1 MEERKKLGPVGVIGL
16 VLLLLI
22 LALACYLSAGLN
34 DLSLGLGPWGVYSTD
49 EQSLYLVTAY
59 EQTDTGDLLI
69 TDRRETPADGSLV
82 TYQMNGR
89 RAVDFYD
96 DLLGRPVLAGEEG
109 VPITPAERVIL
120 ILRDGGVVLQFLYSW
135 RYVIWGVTGALVVL
149 MVIGKATANV
159 RWRKRQQKLM
169 RQNFQKF
176 GEKYAREDEELDY

>member
-69 TDRRETPADGSLV
+69 V
-82 TYQMNGR
+82 
-89 RAVDFYD
+89 
-96 DLLGRPVLAGEEG
+96 LLLLLMAGDCPEDQNTALLTLA
-109 VPITPAERVIL
+109 IYL
-120 ILRDGGVVLQFLYSW
+120 FL
-135 RYVIWGVTGALVVL
+135 
-149 MVIGKATANV
+149 
-159 RWRKRQQKLM
+159 
-169 RQNFQKF
+169 
-176 GEKYAREDEELDY
+176 

>member
-1 MEERKKLGPVGVIGL
+1 MEERKKLGPIGGIGL

-34 DLSLGLGPWGVYSTD
+34 DLSLGLGPWGIYSTD

-69 TDRRETPADGSLV
+69 TDRRKTPVDGSLV
-82 TYQMNGR
+82 TYRMDDR

-109 VPITPAERVIL
+109 VAITTAERVVL
-120 ILRDGGVVLQFLYSW
+120 ILRDGGIVLHFLHNW
-135 RYVIWGVTGALVVL
+135 RYVIWGIAGAVL
-149 MVIGKATANV
+149 ALLIVGKATANV
-159 RWRKRQQKLM
+159 RWRRRQQKLM

>member
-1 MEERKKLGPVGVIGL
+1 MEERKKLGPIGVMGL
-16 VLLLLI
+16 VLFLLI

-34 DLSLGLGPWGVYSTD
+34 DLSLGLGPWGIYSTD

-69 TDRRETPADGSLV
+69 TDRRKTPVDGSLV
-82 TYQMNGR
+82 TYQMDGR

-109 VPITPAERVIL
+109 VAITTAEQVVL
-120 ILRDGGVVLQFLYSW
+120 ILRDGGIVLQFMHSW
-135 RYVIWGVTGALVVL
+135 RFAIWAITAALVIL
-149 MVIGKATANV
+149 LIAGKATANA

-176 GEKYAREDEELDY
+176 GEKYDREDEELDY

>member
-22 LALACYLSAGLN
+22 LMLACYLSAGLS
-34 DLSLGLGPWGVYSTD
+34 DLSLGMGPWGIYGTD
-49 EQSLYLVTAY
+49 EQSIYLVTAY

-69 TDRRETPADGSLV
+69 TDRRKKPVDGSLV
-82 TYQMNGR
+82 TYRMDGR

-109 VPITPAERVIL
+109 VVVTPAEPVVL
-120 ILRDGGVVLQFLYSW
+120 ILRDGGVVLSFLHSW
-135 RYVIWGVTGALVVL
+135 RYAIWGIAGALVVL
-149 MVIGKATANV
+149 LVVCKATANI

-169 RQNFQKF
+169 KQNFQKF

>member
-49 EQSLYLVTAY
+49 EHSLYLVTAY

-69 TDRRETPADGSLV
+69 TDRRKVPMDGSLV
-82 TYQMNGR
+82 TYQMDGR
-89 RAVDFYD
+89 RTVDFYD
-96 DLLGRPVLAGEEG
+96 DLLGRPVLAGVEG
-109 VPITPAERVIL
+109 AAITAAESVVL
-120 ILRDGGVVLQFLYSW
+120 ILRDGGIVLQFMHNW
-135 RYVIWGVTGALVVL
+135 RFAIWAITALLVVL
-149 MVIGKATANV
+149 LIVGKATANA

-176 GEKYAREDEELDY
+176 GEKYAQEEEELDY

>member
-1 MEERKKLGPVGVIGL
+1 MEERKKIGPVGVIGL

-22 LALACYLSAGLN
+22 LALTCYLSAGLS
-34 DLSLGLGPWGVYSTD
+34 DLSMGLGPWGIYGTD

-69 TDRRETPADGSLV
+69 THRHKTPVDGSLV
-82 TYQMNGR
+82 TYQMDGR
-89 RAVDFYD
+89 RTVDVYD

-109 VPITPAERVIL
+109 ALITAAEPVVY
-120 ILRDGGVVLQFLYSW
+120 ILRDGGMVLQFLYSW
-135 RYVIWGVTGALVVL
+135 RYVIWGVTTGLVVVL
-149 MVIGKATANV
+149 IVGKATANV

-176 GEKYAREDEELDY
+176 GEKYAREDEELDF